1 MVLACHNSS
10 MANVT
15 LLVTAEVAE
24 ARLNDLITEGH
35 TLHKKL
41 SSLDLPTAWNE
52 WQNWNEKTKNALEIM
67 YKKNGGILS
76 QSPSEQFTASL
87 NTILFSAKLSG
98 IKKLKDADQEELR
111 TTLPDELSERIRRL
125 ESFRSQLSDYALN
138 YQVNKENTESEHTQ
152 DSIFIVHG
160 RNDTRRLEVRNFI
173 DSHTDLQPITLSD
186 QPNKGLDL
194 LGKFVENAQKA
205 RFAVVIVTGD
215 DEGRI
220 KGGKDLKPRAR
231 QNVIFELGYFIGLL
245 GRDKVAVLYEDNTEL
260 PSDFGGIVYIPLSR
274 DWKIQLGREL
284 KNAGIQVDLNKSLS
298 TN

>member
-1 MVLACHNSS
+1 

-98 IKKLKDADQEELR
+98 IK
-111 TTLPDELSERIRRL
+111 SERIRRL

-298 TN
+298 AN